1 MDQDPT
7 PSDQKEPRRSDSWLA
22 YSGFAFQL
30 LGAIGVAGWIGF
42 KLDTFLALKF
52 PAFMLLFILLA
63 FSGMIYQINRRL
75 NQ

>member
-7 PSDQKEPRRSDSWLA
+7 PSGRKEPQRSESWLA

-30 LGAIGVAGWIGF
+30 LGGIGVAGWIGY
-42 KLDTFLALKF
+42 KLDNYLSLHF
-52 PAFMLLFILLA
+52 PVFMLLFILLV